1 MNNGIYVSVIIP
13 IYNAEK
19 YLREC
24 LDSVVNQTLQEIEI
38 ICVDDGSTDHTSEIL
53 QEYAAEDSR
62 ITVLTKPHSGLSATR
77 NLGLKNAAGKYFIIL
92 DSDDYFEL
100 NMLEDCYRALESE
113 SADIVCFAAYTHN
126 MRDGSIKRNNST
138 LVEKNLPDKKTFSP
152 AEIRYQ
158 LYNTFNHFTWNKMI
172 RKGFIDQWGLE
183 FQEIKRSTDIY
194 FICVALALAERITV
208 INHPYTYYRVGTGTS
223 MMDTRDQYP
232 LCFWDA
238 YVETKKGLMQHGLYE
253 RYEQSFLNR
262 LLVSI
267 VGTYRVMTDPTVS
280 AALFSCIKYRGETDF
295 LFLEHDDSFYYNQND
310 WRMYK
315 DILAKDIMGCKY
327 TYNAI
332 KEAVRE
338 SILNESEY
346 YRIGRSVT
354 WPMRKTKGFFQCI
367 KDNGMKYTIRHLF
380 EKIHNRLQTRRT
392 SN

>member
-1 MNNGIYVSVIIP
+1 MKNDIYVSVIIP
-13 IYNAEK
+13 VYNTEK

-24 LDSVVNQTLQEIEI
+24 LDSVVNQTLREIEI
-38 ICVDDGSTDHTSEIL
+38 ICVDDGSTDNSPAIL
-53 QEYAAEDSR
+53 QEYAAKDSR
-62 ITVLTKPHSGLSATR
+62 VTVLTKPHSGLSPTR

-113 SADIVCFAAYTHN
+113 SADIVCFAANTHD
-126 MRDGSIKRNNST
+126 MRNGSINRNYST

-152 AEIRYQ
+152 EEIRYR

-238 YVETKKGLMQHGLYE
+238 YVEAKRGLLRYGLYE

-262 LLVSI
+262 LLGSI
-267 VGTYRVMTDPTVS
+267 VGSYRAMADPTVS
-280 AALFSCIKYRGETDF
+280 AALFCCIKYRGETDF
-295 LFLEHDDSFYYNQND
+295 QFSEHDDSYYYNQND
-310 WRMYK
+310 WKGYK
-315 DILAKDIMGCKY
+315 DILTEDIFACKY

-338 SILNESEY
+338 SVLNESEY

-354 WPMRKTKGFFQCI
+354 WLPRKTKGFFQCI

-380 EKIHNRLQTRRT
+380 EKIHHRLQTRRA
-392 SN
+392 